1 MMSMY
6 LDVDGMPC
14 EPYGARFILLDTYV
28 HHGVFGPPTLAPV
41 KPRWANECTMGFT
54 LTMDGVAYVYCDMS
68 HVYAYTPTIM
78 AVVGAG
84 VSGNFRAGLSLQNH
98 HDYYLGDL
106 ELKLKPS
113 PDIEQRIYDLI
124 GRMPRSRITLDHHMY
139 VSRHELAAAL
149 RTKSEDREER
159 LRAIE
164 ELATRAEQL
173 DLYNQV
179 SFVTFATYIMAAP
192 IFGVRLL
199 MQIQA
204 VSGSGKQFN
213 WLLKAEGGAAKQLQ
227 TVFRSDLACV
237 FELNVLRN
245 RVYDQVDWATEIEHR
260 VRPATAPMA
269 ANMVRDRAMRI
280 FRLARQ
286 EGRKAQRLSWRDY
299 WDARVSTMPNGSVV
313 SQYEEDL
320 RLKRQLPREGKVKS
334 GWFAASR
341 NRSHQAWLD
350 RRPSIYASTSTK
362 YEWGK
367 VRALYGCDV
376 TSFLHADFSMRCV
389 ENTLPSYFPVGE
401 RANDR
406 YVRRVLDHMD
416 YGVPFCYDYDDFNSQ
431 HSISSMQAVID
442 AWGMVYGDQLTPEQ
456 LASLAWTK
464 ASIADQTVK
473 FGDVKRVERVN
484 GTLLSGWRL
493 TSFINTVLNRV
504 YLEEAGL
511 LNNVEY
517 AVHNGD
523 DMYASCETIQNAL
536 NVVTRGRQLG
546 IRAQV
551 SKTNIGT
558 IGEFLR
564 VDARAANPT
573 GAQYLTRAV
582 ATAVHGRVE
591 IGRANDFRSA
601 LQAIQVRADAMR
613 KRGAI
618 RGIVETVR
626 TAQEDFICGLFSV
639 SSEILAAV
647 KQLNPIQ
654 GGLDENGD
662 IENFCLKARPLPEA
676 DRSVAELR
684 AGFSPIR
691 PGITDYVNKVCKV
704 LGIWPS
710 ERMIDEALNNYA
722 DGLLRWLVT
731 YETVIERNP
740 DYVRCLL
747 GSKGKFKDD
756 PALIDMSKSRQVGA
770 GIGPCL
776 AKKETPLTRFLQN
789 ALNPFL
795 ALRVCT

>member
-1 MMSMY
+1 MY
-6 LDVDGMPC
+6 LDEGGLPS
-14 EPYGARFILLDTYV
+14 EPYGARFMLIDTYV
-28 HHGVFGPPTLAPV
+28 HHGVYGPPTLAPI
-41 KPRWANECTMGFT
+41 KPRWANECTIGFT
-54 LTMDGVAYVYCDMS
+54 LVEGEIAYVYCDLS
-68 HVYAYTPTIM
+68 HVYAFTPKIM

-84 VSGNFRAGLSLQNH
+84 VSGNFRAGLSLYNH
-98 HDYYLGDL
+98 RDFYLSNL
-106 ELKLKPS
+106 ELKLRPS
-113 PDIEQRIYDLI
+113 PGIEEKIFKLV
-124 GRMPRSRITLDHHMY
+124 GEMPRSRITLDHHMY
-139 VSRHELAAAL
+139 VSKHELAAAL
-149 RTKSEDREER
+149 ATDSEDRAER

-164 ELATRAEQL
+164 ELARRARHL

-179 SFVTFATYIMAAP
+179 SFITFATYIMAAP

-204 VSGSGKQFN
+204 VSGCGKQFN

-227 TVFRSDLACV
+227 TIFRDDLACV

-245 RVYDQVDWATEIEHR
+245 RVYDEVDWETEIDHR
-260 VRPATAPMA
+260 VRPATAPMDPR
-269 ANMVRDRAMRI
+269 MVREKAIRI

-286 EGRKAQRLSWRDY
+286 EGRKAQRMEWQDY

-313 SQYEEDL
+313 SQYQEDL
-320 RLKRQLPREGKVKS
+320 RLKKQLPREGKVKS

-341 NRSHQAWLD
+341 NRAHSFWLD
-350 RRPSIYASTSTK
+350 RKPCIYASTSTK

-367 VRALYGCDV
+367 VRALYGCDI
-376 TSFLHADFSMRCV
+376 TSFLHADFAMRCV

-406 YVRRVLDHMD
+406 YVKQVLEHMD

-431 HSISSMQAVID
+431 HSIASMQAVID
-442 AWGMVYGDQLTPEQ
+442 AWAIVYGDQLTSAQ

-464 ASIADQTVK
+464 ASVSDQTVK
-473 FGDVKRVERVN
+473 FGDVQRVEKVN

-493 TSFINTVLNRV
+493 TSFVNTVLNRV
-504 YLEEAGL
+504 YLEQAGL
-511 LNNVEY
+511 LQNVEY

-536 NVVTRGRQLG
+536 NVVTSGKKLG

-573 GAQYLTRAV
+573 GAQYLTRAI

-601 LQAIQVRADAMR
+601 LQAVEVRADAMR
-613 KRGAI
+613 KRGAL
-618 RGIVETVR
+618 RGVVHTVQQ
-626 TAQEDFICGLFSV
+626 AQERFLCGLFAV
-639 SSEILAAV
+639 SDEILTAV
-647 KQLNPIQ
+647 KTLNPIQ
-654 GGLDENGD
+654 GGLDEEGE
-662 IENFCLKARPLPEA
+662 IEDYCLKARPLPEA

-684 AGFSPIR
+684 GGFSPVR
-691 PGITDYVNKVCKV
+691 PGIVDYVTKVCRV
-704 LGIWPS
+704 LGIWPT
-710 ERMIDEALNNYA
+710 ERMFEEAMNSYA
-722 DGLLRWLVT
+722 DGLLRWMVT

-740 DYVRCLL
+740 DYLRCLL
-747 GSKGKFKDD
+747 GSKGKFHDD

-776 AKKETPLTRFLQN
+776 ARKETPLTRFLQK